1 MNMSSTQNINEEVPE
16 KVNYSYKVVKSIECK
31 NGELYLV
38 FCDITKSGK
47 ENHYLLKKLKIES
60 DEEKNRLLE
69 EISKIKNMNCK
80 YIIQIY
86 DFFFEKNEQKEILC
100 ILMDYYEKGNLE
112 QLIKL
117 KEDLN
122 SRNLWSIFKQ
132 ITLGLKT
139 LHLNNMIVKN
149 LNSQNIFIDDE
160 NNIKICGFSSI
171 IDFNKKKDD
180 YSNFLYHS
188 PEVINGQ
195 DFNKKS
201 DIWSLGCIL
210 YELITKKKPFY
221 LIENIQR
228 IKYERSIIHDNDLE
242 YFLSK
247 LLCHEKSRITINQ
260 LFKDKTFII
269 KMIEENLI
277 DEKMIKGKYIYF

>member
-1 MNMSSTQNINEEVPE
+1 
-16 KVNYSYKVVKSIECK
+16 
-31 NGELYLV
+31 
-38 FCDITKSGK
+38 
-47 ENHYLLKKLKIES
+47 
-60 DEEKNRLLE
+60 
-69 EISKIKNMNCK
+69 
-80 YIIQIY
+80 
-86 DFFFEKNEQKEILC
+86 
-100 ILMDYYEKGNLE
+100 MDYYEKGNLE

>member
-1 MNMSSTQNINEEVPE
+1 MNKSSTQNINEEVPE

-122 SRNLWSIFKQ
+122 SRNLWSIFIQ

>member
-1 MNMSSTQNINEEVPE
+1 MNKSSTQNINEEVPE

>member
-1 MNMSSTQNINEEVPE
+1 MNKSSTQNINEEVPE

-38 FCDITKSGK
+38 FCDINKSGK

-122 SRNLWSIFKQ
+122 STNLWSIFIQ